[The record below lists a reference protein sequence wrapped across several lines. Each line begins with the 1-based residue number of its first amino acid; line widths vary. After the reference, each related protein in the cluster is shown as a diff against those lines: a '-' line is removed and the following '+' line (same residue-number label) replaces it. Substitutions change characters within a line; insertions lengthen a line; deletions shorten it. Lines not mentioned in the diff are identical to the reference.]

1 MTPGTPQT
9 LRLFTAFHANLD
21 FSAMPDTDLPRV
33 LSGCYWPLL
42 TLPEEHGIRIGFEAS
57 ARTLSILE
65 REDPEW
71 IKRFRGLAERGLIEP
86 IASGHAQIVSPLTPV
101 EINRANLRLGSQAY
115 EALLGS
121 LPETFF
127 VNEQTWADALGPLYV
142 EAGAKNL
149 VMEWNNPASR
159 RPEIRALRCR
169 PARLRVA
176 GGGGPSLLWNDSIVF
191 QKMQRIAHGEIPFTE
206 LAGLLDRL
214 WSTPGAR
221 ALCLY
226 GGDVE
231 IFDYR
236 PSRPAPR
243 SGGVDQETEIERLI
257 RTFRAIAADPRFE
270 FVLPREVVQE
280 TAELP
285 EVELGSAAMPIACKK
300 QPRYNPTR
308 WAVSGRD
315 GFGMNTR
322 CHAALRSDRAAERLA
337 GALGESRR
345 ELVDLWRSD
354 FRTRATEEK
363 IVEFEAGV
371 GAAIARGRERL
382 ERAMPSLHEGEQVV
396 LANPGDQDW
405 SGGAVELPLELRA
418 GQAFALDIGRCGGGR
433 IDPRA
438 GQVEVVSRHRDGSIR
453 RANLVLDPE
462 VPARGRIGLTLI
474 PRAAERPDADGDVP
488 DPLSQWST
496 DSVEVDFLPHRG
508 AAIQSLRFPR
518 IAKGS
523 LLGTISHG
531 FFDAIEYTP
540 DFYSGHVVAATETG
554 VKRTS
559 LGATRLQLVPDASG
573 ALRATLRATVETP
586 LGPWQTL
593 YRVYRGEPRL
603 DVVHDLAFHDAR
615 LASLR
620 LGLCTLRP
628 EGWDRASLR
637 YGTTNGGPLAE
648 WHALSPGARVAHSAA
663 VSSSVSAT
671 SCLGATEGWV
681 ALEDRDHGL
690 LIQGDRDQAAVVP
703 MLDFEDVDDS
713 FFCRL
718 SHSAAETDETR
729 ASFLRGRRPFGF
741 SIEGYSAG
749 DAGLLL
755 RARQRHEGLVYR
767 TETSL
772 GITRGV

>member
-1 MTPGTPQT
+1 MKR

-21 FSAMPDTDLPRV
+21 FSAMPEADLPRV
-33 LSGCYWPLL
+33 LAACYWPLL
-42 TLPEEHGIRIGFEAS
+42 ALPAEHGIRIGFEAS

-71 IKRFRGLAERGLIEP
+71 IKSFRGLAERGLIEP
-86 IASGHAQIVSPLTPV
+86 IASGHAQIVAPLTPV
-101 EINRANLRLGSQAY
+101 EINRANLRLGNEAY
-115 EALLGS
+115 AELLGS
-121 LPETFF
+121 VPETFF
-127 VNEQTWADALGPLYV
+127 VNEQTWADALTPLYV

-159 RPEIRALRCR
+159 RPALRALRCR
-169 PARLRVA
+169 PARLRVP
-176 GGGGPSLLWNDSIVF
+176 GGGGPRLLWNDSIVF
-191 QKMQRIAHGEIPFTE
+191 QKMQRIAHGEIPFSE

-214 WSTPGAR
+214 WSTPGAG

-236 PSRPAPR
+236 PSRPTPKPAGAEHE
-243 SGGVDQETEIERLI
+243 SEIERLI

-270 FVLPREVVQE
+270 FVLPREVVPQ
-280 TAELP
+280 AVDLP
-285 EVELGSAAMPIACKK
+285 EVELGSTGMPIACKK

-322 CHAALRSDRAAERLA
+322 CHAALRSERAAGRLA
-337 GALGESRR
+337 RKLVDSPR

-363 IVEFEAGV
+363 IVEFEAGI
-371 GAAIARGRERL
+371 GAVLARGHERL
-382 ERAMPSLHEGEQVV
+382 DRAMPPLEEGEQVA
-396 LANPGDQDW
+396 LANPGDEDW
-405 SGGAVELPLELRA
+405 SGGPVALPLELRA
-418 GQAFALDIGRCGGGR
+418 GQAFALDVGMRGGR
-433 IDPRA
+433 RLAPEA

-453 RANLVLDPE
+453 RATLVLCPE

-474 PRAAERPDADGDVP
+474 PRAEASGEASSQATSSLSHWSSDA
-488 DPLSQWST
+488 
-496 DSVEVDFLPHRG
+496 VEVDFLPHRG
-508 AAIQSLRFPR
+508 AAIQSLRFPQL
-518 IAKGS
+518 APET
-523 LLGTISHG
+523 LLGTIPHG

-559 LGATRLQLVPDASG
+559 LGATQLQVVPSASG
-573 ALRATLRATVETP
+573 GLRVTLLATVDTP

-593 YRVYRGEPRL
+593 YRVYRTRPRL

-620 LGLCTLRP
+620 LGICTLRP
-628 EGWDRASLR
+628 EGWDRSSLR
-637 YGTTNGGPLAE
+637 YGTTHGGPQAE
-648 WHALSPGARVAHSAA
+648 WRALSPGERVAHSAA
-663 VSSSVSAT
+663 VSSGVSAT

-681 ALEDRDHGL
+681 AFEDHHHGL

-703 MLDFEDVDDS
+703 MLDFEDVDES
-713 FFCRL
+713 FFCRI
-718 SHSAAETDETR
+718 SHSAAEIDETR

-741 SIEGYSAG
+741 SIEGYLAG
-749 DAGLLL
+749 DAGLLT

-767 TETSL
+767 TETNL